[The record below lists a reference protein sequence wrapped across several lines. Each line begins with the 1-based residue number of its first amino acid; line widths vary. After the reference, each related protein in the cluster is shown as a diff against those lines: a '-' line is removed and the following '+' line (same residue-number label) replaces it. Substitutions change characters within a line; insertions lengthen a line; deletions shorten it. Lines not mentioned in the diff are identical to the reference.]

1 MTQSDDDGN
10 VSQLHKAYQA
20 KTLEEL
26 SESYDRWAGEYE
38 THMKNV
44 GYTHPAMVM
53 SILAR
58 HLPAGAKPILDAG
71 AGTGIM
77 GVLLT
82 AMGYTEIIGFD
93 ASNDMMAAARA
104 KQIYADLEQMFLGRP
119 LNYPD
124 NYFAAITASGIF
136 TAGHAPLSGL
146 DELVRVTRPGGL
158 LVFSLGPVYLGEAFE
173 EKNRTLE
180 AAGLWRF
187 VDASKPYN
195 STPLAGA
202 LTCRVFAFKKL
213 NDNGGRGQQSAA

>member
-1 MTQSDDDGN
+1 MTKSDDGN

-20 KTLEEL
+20 KTVEAL

-44 GYTHPAMVM
+44 GYAHPAMVTSM
-53 SILAR
+53 LVR
-58 HLPAGAKPILDAG
+58 HLPAGAQPILDAG

-82 AMGYTEIIGFD
+82 AMGYAEIIGFD

-104 KQIYADLEQMFLGRP
+104 KKVYADLEQMFLGCP
-119 LNYPD
+119 LSYPD
-124 NYFAAITASGIF
+124 NHFAAVTASGVF
-136 TAGHAPLSGL
+136 TEGHAPLSGL

-173 EKNRTLE
+173 KKSETLE
-180 AAGLWRF
+180 STGIWHL

-195 STPLAGA
+195 STPLADA
-202 LTCRVFAFKKL
+202 LICQVFVYRKDDA
-213 NDNGGRGQQSAA
+213 